1 MARKLDTFP
10 EGGRGRRYEHLDEW
24 LDGSTWEL
32 HQGQDFDK
40 ARAVRAAVTAAARR
54 RGQRV
59 RTRLFGDEGEQ
70 TLVVQA
76 YAAQL
81 KPEPTP
87 TPTRSGAK
95 TAPSRAVT

>member
-59 RTRLFGDEGEQ
+59 RTRLFGDDGEQ

-76 YAAQL
+76 T

-87 TPTRSGAK
+87 TPTRSAAK
-95 TAPSRAVT
+95 TST